1 MDATYN
7 FEIGGREYHLSS
19 PSPLQI
25 YASRHL
31 LAIYTDAIRFPEI
44 GEIKSV
50 VDVGA
55 CIGMLSLAFNATWPD
70 AEIIALEPHP
80 ITFKHLE
87 ANCRGIKNIH
97 PICVAAGDKE
107 ETIRLATPSIE
118 QYPKYPMRKRWINV
132 GMISRYGLSDNYVA
146 EAKAVPLDKIVTG
159 PVDLI
164 KIDVE
169 GAELTVLA
177 GAEGIIDKWHPYMM
191 VEVSPKN
198 LALCGKTVSDL
209 VAALTRLGYF
219 AMGQMFGDH
228 LFCHVDRQ
236 LCYS

>member
-1 MDATYN
+1 LDATYN
-7 FEIGGREYHLSS
+7 FEVGGREYHLSS

-31 LAIYTDAIRFPEI
+31 LAIYTDAIAFPEL
-44 GEIKSV
+44 GEIKRV

-55 CIGMLSLAFNATWPD
+55 CIGMMSLAFNAAWPD

-97 PICVAAGDKE
+97 PICMAASDKE
-107 ETIRLATPSIE
+107 ETIRLATPSIA
-118 QYPKYPMRKRWINV
+118 QYPKYPMKKRWLNV
-132 GMISRYGLSDNYVA
+132 GMTSRYGLSDNYVA
-146 EAKAVPLDKIVTG
+146 EAKAMPLDKIVTG
-159 PVDLI
+159 PVDFI

-177 GAEGIIDKWHPYMM
+177 GAKEIINKWHPFMM
-191 VEVSPKN
+191 IELSGKN
-198 LALCGKTVSDL
+198 LALTGKS
-209 VAALTRLGYF
+209 VANLLADLTRLGYF
-219 AMGQMFGDH
+219 TGARIFGDA
-228 LFCHVDRQ
+228 LFCHVDR
-236 LCYS
+236 LPCYS